1 MKKNTWWIVVLL
13 LLFLAGAL
21 LLGLFRP
28 NQDLPFSSY
37 NNGPDGVRAL
47 YVLLEEEG
55 FQVAR
60 KLRSIEET
68 GDGVLLVFDPDSL
81 HPENPEALAA
91 WQARGNVYMALET
104 PWNFRNGSVS
114 AASVH
119 KLVTS
124 LWPWRDRTVWFDEYG
139 REGIVDSDLQPG
151 GGETP
156 FSILPDWLRAGLA
169 QLLFAAL
176 LCLLFLNTRLGAPDI
191 PAERRPRE
199 ETEETFALASLMAR
213 AGLWPDALRLCY
225 RRLVAR
231 TGLRYPHI
239 EQQLETIGTQQ
250 NGRAAAPALASEMER
265 LRKEKTP

>member
-1 MKKNTWWIVVLL
+1 MKRNTWWIVVLL

-21 LLGLFRP
+21 FLGLFRP

-37 NNGPDGVRAL
+37 NNGPNGVRAL

-60 KLRSIEET
+60 KQRSIEAT

-91 WQARGNVYMALET
+91 WQARGNAYMVLEN
-104 PWNFRNGSVS
+104 PWNFRNGNVS
-114 AASVH
+114 ASSVH
-119 KLVTS
+119 ELVVS
-124 LWPWRDRTVWFDEYG
+124 LWSSRERTIWFDEYG
-139 REGIVDSDLQPG
+139 REGFMDNELYQRG
-151 GGETP
+151 GDTP
-156 FSILPDWLRAGLA
+156 FSILPDWLRAGLV

-176 LCLLFLNTRLGAPDI
+176 LCLLFLNTRLGAPDV
-191 PAERRPRE
+191 PADRRPRE

-239 EQQLETIGTQQ
+239 EQQLETVETQP